1 MRRLFF
7 RNSYV
12 DASLMKRVT
21 IVVIAIL
28 FVSSGC
34 AWFKTQEEKSANELI
49 TEGMEDFEDGKYKK
63 AVESFQKLKD
73 WYPFSKYA
81 ILAELKVADAHFY
94 EEQYEEAI
102 FSYEEFETLHPRNE
116 AIPYVIYQIGR
127 CYFKQVDTIDR
138 DQSNTQKALDT
149 FNRLIKTYPDNE
161 YSKKALAHRTKCQ
174 KLMAGHDMYV
184 GKYYY
189 KGKHYKAALHRFK
202 SVLSTYPDVGV
213 HHQALHY
220 IAACEKTMQEEE
232 AKGRPKEGSPEKKPP
247 LWKVIKFW

>member
-21 IVVIAIL
+21 IVVIAML

-49 TEGMEDFEDGKYKK
+49 TEGMENFEDGKYKK

-189 KGKHYKAALHRFK
+189 KSKHYKAALHRFK
-202 SVLSTYPDVGV
+202 SVLSTYPDVGA